1 MRLRQEAIKLEKSLA
16 ASSSPTKQQSTAKGV
31 VDSPA
36 SSVSSDSSSD
46 SPLQKSQP
54 NTNQTEVKEI
64 SIKADSFPPVQS
76 PDKKVAP
83 PSTPDKTVA
92 PPISQSSTSNTSV
105 MREKL
110 AKYGMSN
117 FSSDEDDSDEDDDVT
132 SPTKSPR
139 TGEDTQSSAQKSNSV
154 SQHQDEAEDM
164 VMSFDNSF
172 DDSF

>member
-54 NTNQTEVKEI
+54 NTNQAEVKEI
-64 SIKADSFPPVQS
+64 SNKADSFPPVQS
-76 PDKKVAP
+76 PDKTVAP
-83 PSTPDKTVA
+83 PSTSV

-139 TGEDTQSSAQKSNSV
+139 TGEDTQSSAQKNNSV

>member
-54 NTNQTEVKEI
+54 NTNQAEVKEI
-64 SIKADSFPPVQS
+64 SNKADSFPPVQS
-76 PDKKVAP
+76 PDKTVAP
-83 PSTPDKTVA
+83 PSTSV

>member
-1 MRLRQEAIKLEKSLA
+1 LRLRQEAIKLEKSLA

-76 PDKKVAP
+76 PDKTVAP
-83 PSTPDKTVA
+83 PSTSV

-139 TGEDTQSSAQKSNSV
+139 TGEDTQSSAQKNNSV